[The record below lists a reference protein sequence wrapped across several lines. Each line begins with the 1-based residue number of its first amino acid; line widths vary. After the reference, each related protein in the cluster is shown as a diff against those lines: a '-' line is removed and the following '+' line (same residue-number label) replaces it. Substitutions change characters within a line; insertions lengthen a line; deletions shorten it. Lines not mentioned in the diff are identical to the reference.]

1 MVKIYLLGRSAVNLA
16 ENFGLMEKFAATKF
30 SAKPYLLYLSSVDR
44 KDKEI
49 GRQPNGVRERKVF
62 SDDKIVASTIFIL
75 IFAIV
80 LANS

>member
-1 MVKIYLLGRSAVNLA
+1 MPNIGLVEKI
-16 ENFGLMEKFAATKF
+16 AATKI

-49 GRQPNGVRERKVF
+49 GRQPNGVREGKVF

-75 IFAIV
+75 RFAIRTRQ
-80 LANS
+80 LLERILL